1 MKMKFV
7 KKSIALCA
15 AALAACMLLT
25 SCSGRREETGVA
37 YEKKMV
43 IESVADLE
51 GKAVAVQLRS
61 AADEYVVDN
70 NITAY
75 PKRYENLEDAA
86 QDLVDKKV
94 AAIVADAYYAS
105 TLCEQYEGLEIV
117 TDSMTGAIEYR
128 FAALKENGGDALM
141 AKFDEALETGIGT
154 ATLQKN
160 MIDTEMRGAQHG
172 HVDVTPADG
181 QELDGTATFV
191 TDPYFKPFVYQ
202 ENGDIVGLFPTVA
215 KAVAYNS
222 GMNYAVKSVEGDT
235 LGALEGEESAF
246 TVISGELSKDD
257 AENYAVSE
265 MFYTSCLVIVK
276 RSSEK

>member
-7 KKSIALCA
+7 KKSIALCT
-15 AALAACMLLT
+15 AALAVCMVFT
-25 SCSGRREETGVA
+25 SCSSRREDTGVA
-37 YEKKMV
+37 YEKNMV

-61 AADEYVVDN
+61 AADDYVVDN
-70 NITAY
+70 KITDY

-94 AAIVADAYYAS
+94 AAIVADMYYAS

-117 TDSMTGAIEYR
+117 TDSMIGAIEYR

-154 ATLQKN
+154 ATLQKG
-160 MIDTEMRGAQHG
+160 MIEVEMRGAVHG
-172 HVDVTPADG
+172 HSDVTPEDG

-202 ENGDIVGLFPTVA
+202 EDGDIVGLFPTVA
-215 KAVAYNS
+215 KAVAYSS

-246 TVISGELSKDD
+246 TVISGELSEDD
-257 AENYAVSE
+257 AEIYAVSE
-265 MFYTSCLVIVK
+265 MFYTSCLVIVV

>member
-94 AAIVADAYYAS
+94 AAIVADSYYAT
-105 TLCEQYEGLEIV
+105 TLCEQYEGIEIV
-117 TDSMTGAIEYR
+117 TDSMITTVGYK

-160 MIDTEMRGAQHG
+160 MIETEMRAQG
-172 HVDVTPADG
+172 HSDVTPEDG

-222 GMNYAVKSVEGDT
+222 GTDYAVKSVEGDT
-235 LGALEGEESAF
+235 LGALDGEESAF
-246 TVISGELSKDD
+246 TVISGELSEEN
-257 AENYAVSE
+257 AEIYAVSE
-265 MFYTSCLVIVK
+265 TFYTSALVIVV
-276 RSSEK
+276 RSAEK